1 LETTLVAVLLG
12 GAILQQVLLPNYM
25 ALKIRV
31 NSFAGTFLGFLFAA
45 EDLLIEAIAKPYI
58 WRQPPFNNRWK
69 EQRSAI
75 YRLIKS
81 GLIEIVEDDGKKY
94 IKLTKTGEMQALIL
108 QSKMPVTSKWDG
120 KWRMIIFDIPQDSS
134 NERDLLRRLLLLNN
148 FCKLQASVYISP
160 DPINR
165 EAISYLKETG
175 LIKYIRFA
183 RIDELDDDKDLK
195 KKFNL

>member
-1 LETTLVAVLLG
+1 
-12 GAILQQVLLPNYM
+12 M

-31 NSFAGTFLGFLFAA
+31 NSFAGTLLGYLFAA
-45 EDLLIEAIAKPYI
+45 EDLLIDAIAQPYM
-58 WRQPPFNNRWK
+58 WRQPPFNNKWK

-75 YRLIKS
+75 YRLIQS
-81 GLIEIVEDDGKKY
+81 GLIEIIEDEGKKY

-108 QSKMPVTSKWDG
+108 KSKMPVKTKWDG
-120 KWRMIIFDIPQDSS
+120 KWRLVIFDIPQDAS
-134 NERDLLRRLLLLNN
+134 NERDQLRRLLLVNN
-148 FCKLQASVYISP
+148 FNKLQASVYISP

-165 EAISYLKETG
+165 EAIDYLKETG

-183 RIDELDDDKDLK
+183 RIDELDEDKDLK